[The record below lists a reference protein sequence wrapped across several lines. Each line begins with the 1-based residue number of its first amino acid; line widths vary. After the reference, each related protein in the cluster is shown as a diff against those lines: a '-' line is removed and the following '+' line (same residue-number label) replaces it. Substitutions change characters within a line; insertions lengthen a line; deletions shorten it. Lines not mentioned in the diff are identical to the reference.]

1 MLARVQTAALLGVDA
16 FIVDVQVYVAA
27 GLPAIATVGLAQSAV
42 KEGKER
48 VLAALHNSG
57 YEVPPRK
64 VTINLAPADT
74 KKEGSHF
81 DLPIAFGM
89 LAAGGQVRTARDGYA
104 LAGEL
109 GLDGVLRPIR
119 GALAMAFAV
128 RDAGIGG
135 FIVPAGNAA
144 EAATVDDLDV
154 RGADSLEE
162 AVGFLEGR
170 RELQRCPAPA
180 AGASAGRSELD
191 LGDIRGQQHA
201 KRALEIAAAG
211 AHNILLV
218 GPPGGGKTMLA
229 RRFPTIL
236 PPLSREEA
244 VEATRVHSVAGQLPP
259 GAGLLG
265 ERPFRA
271 PHHSISDAGLVGGG
285 AIPKPGE
292 VSLAHHGVL
301 FLDELTE
308 FRRHVLESLRQPLED
323 GVVTL
328 GRAARTLT
336 YPARFVLAAAMNPCP
351 CGYLG
356 DAARRCRCTPRM
368 IERYRSRIS
377 GPMLDRFDLRIE
389 VPPVGAPD
397 LLTASGAGAESDEV
411 KRRVERARAMQRGRF
426 SDRAGVFANG
436 QMSARDVMGLC
447 AAEDGAYSLLQ
458 AAMSRF
464 MLSARAFHRVLKVAR
479 TIADLAAS
487 ESVSSNHVA
496 EALQYRGFERP

>member
-1 MLARVQTAALLGVDA
+1 
-16 FIVDVQVYVAA
+16 
-27 GLPAIATVGLAQSAV
+27 
-42 KEGKER
+42 
-48 VLAALHNSG
+48 
-57 YEVPPRK
+57 
-64 VTINLAPADT
+64 
-74 KKEGSHF
+74 
-81 DLPIAFGM
+81 
-89 LAAGGQVRTARDGYA
+89 
-104 LAGEL
+104 
-109 GLDGVLRPIR
+109 
-119 GALAMAFAV
+119 
-128 RDAGIGG
+128 
-135 FIVPAGNAA
+135 
-144 EAATVDDLDV
+144 
-154 RGADSLEE
+154 
-162 AVGFLEGR
+162 
-170 RELQRCPAPA
+170 
-180 AGASAGRSELD
+180 
-191 LGDIRGQQHA
+191 
-201 KRALEIAAAG
+201 
-211 AHNILLV
+211 
-218 GPPGGGKTMLA
+218 MLA

-244 VEATRVHSVAGQLPP
+244 VEATRVHSVAGKLSP

-285 AIPKPGE
+285 AIPRPGE

-308 FRRHVLESLRQPLED
+308 FRRNVLESLRQPLED

-356 DAARRCRCTPRM
+356 DAARRCRCTPRT

-389 VPPVGAPD
+389 VPPVSATD

-411 KRRVERARAMQRGRF
+411 KRRVERARAIQRGRF
-426 SDRAGVFANG
+426 RDRAGVFANG
-436 QMSARDVMGLC
+436 QMSARDVIGLC
-447 AAEDGAYSLLQ
+447 STEDGAYSLLQ

-479 TIADLAAS
+479 TIADLADS
-487 ESVSSNHVA
+487 EAVSSSHVA